1 MIMRALPLL
10 LVIMAARQAISLNL
24 NEGFPVS
31 QDAPCCQSCLSS
43 STLKICS
50 DWSTIYAVKKVQ
62 WFLSDNG
69 VYSEIPNVKDQT
81 YPAKNNGYSSQC
93 RQCPP
98 GWYRTQDNLC
108 FCRQCSS
115 STSCPGGQ
123 YVSTSCTPTTN
134 FGCSLCGTCGVGQE
148 TQTAC
153 GGTSNIVCQSCPS
166 GKYRDSY
173 IVNTQTAC
181 ADCAV
186 CKTSLRQYRQGCTA
200 SSNEKC
206 PVCPEG
212 NIVKVGPPDSCQ
224 LCSDGTYA
232 RASDNTCVT
241 CKTCARTE
249 KQTSA
254 CLSTGDRTCAAC
266 GDNRY
271 TLAVN
276 ADTCAGCIQ
285 SYYLTGAGSCALCAD
300 SSCGNGNYRT
310 CSFTE
315 AGGGTRTCGACEG
328 QTENPKCDAGKGVST
343 RCNGMGT
350 DAVTCSP
357 CGPGLERPITT
368 ALVGNIQACVAC
380 GLGFFKDA
388 TGVAN
393 CGACT
398 NKPANNTQ
406 YVSWGTTS
414 PSANA
419 CPW

>member
-1 MIMRALPLL
+1 MGGLWVLL
-10 LVIMAARQAISLNL
+10 LKLNMAFLWWQM
-24 NEGFPVS
+24 VS
-31 QDAPCCQSCLSS
+31 AYTAGYNFAEKSDQPCCDSCKLQYPRVQSYCLTDYKEQWYYQLTDGSWAEETNYKNIATKYETTVCRATPPEYYRSS
-43 STLKICS
+43 STCK
-50 DWSTIYAVKKVQ
+50 AVK
-62 WFLSDNG
+62 
-69 VYSEIPNVKDQT
+69 
-81 YPAKNNGYSSQC
+81 
-93 RQCPP
+93 
-98 GWYRTQDNLC
+98 
-108 FCRQCSS
+108 CSS
-115 STSCPGGQ
+115 VTCSGGQ
-123 YVSTSCTPTTN
+123 FQSSSCTLTTDKV
-134 FGCSLCGTCGVGQE
+134 CTQCGTCGVGQE

-166 GKYRDSY
+166 GKYRDN
-173 IVNTQTAC
+173 VNTQTAC
-181 ADCAV
+181 VDCAV

-200 SSNEKC
+200 TSNEQC

-212 NIVKVGPPDSCQ
+212 NIVNVGPTTDSCQ
-224 LCSDGTYA
+224 LCGGGTYA
-232 RASDNTCVT
+232 RASDNTCAT

-328 QTENPKCDAGKGVST
+328 QTESGSTKCDAGKGVST
-343 RCNGMGT
+343 RCEGT
-350 DAVTCSP
+350 GTVAVTCSP
-357 CGPGLERPITT
+357 CGEGLERPNGTP
-368 ALVGNIQACVAC
+368 LVGNIQACVAC
-380 GLGFFKDA
+380 GLGFFKNV

-398 NKPANNTQ
+398 NKPGDNTQ

>member
-1 MIMRALPLL
+1 MTRKGLTFSYGFMLAAVVIY
-10 LVIMAARQAISLNL
+10 LVKLSAAQRST
-24 NEGFPVS
+24 
-31 QDAPCCQSCLSS
+31 CCQNCMNAGYTESSCNQRITFQYFRCPTSTTCELATYDRLDRSLVGPYGMCRICPSNFYRPSLTTNCYCTKCSTGDCPANQYIQSACSESS
-43 STLKICS
+43 
-50 DWSTIYAVKKVQ
+50 DRV
-62 WFLSDNG
+62 
-69 VYSEIPNVKDQT
+69 
-81 YPAKNNGYSSQC
+81 
-93 RQCPP
+93 
-98 GWYRTQDNLC
+98 
-108 FCRQCSS
+108 
-115 STSCPGGQ
+115 
-123 YVSTSCTPTTN
+123 CTP
-134 FGCSLCGTCGVGQE
+134 CGTCGVGQE
-148 TQTAC
+148 TQTEC
-153 GGTSNIVCQSCPS
+153 GGTTNIVCRDCPS
-166 GKYRDSY
+166 GKYRDSGM
-173 IVNTQTAC
+173 VNTLTPC
-181 ADCAV
+181 ATCRTCDR
-186 CKTSLRQYRQGCTA
+186 SLRQYRTGCSA
-200 SSNEKC
+200 SSNEQC
-206 PVCPEG
+206 PACPEG
-212 NIVKVGPPDSCQ
+212 NIVSVGTTTDSCQ
-224 LCSDGTYA
+224 QCGDGTYA
-232 RASDNTCVT
+232 RASDNTCAT

-249 KQTSA
+249 RQTSA
-254 CLSTGDRTCAAC
+254 CLSTGDRMCAAC

-328 QTENPKCDAGKGVST
+328 QTESGSTKCDAGKGVST

-350 DAVTCSP
+350 DAVTCAP
-357 CGPGLERPITT
+357 CGPGLERPIGTP
-368 ALVGNIQACVAC
+368 LVGNIQACVAC
-380 GLGFFKDA
+380 GLGFFKNA